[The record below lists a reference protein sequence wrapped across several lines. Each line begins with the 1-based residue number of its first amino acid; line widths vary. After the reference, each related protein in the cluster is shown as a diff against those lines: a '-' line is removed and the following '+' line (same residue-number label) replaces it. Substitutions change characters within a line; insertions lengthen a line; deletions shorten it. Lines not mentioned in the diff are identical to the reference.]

1 MGGNTDKGVEQ
12 TQRHY
17 KKFACSF
24 WHLWLLWQVRE
35 EHKPQVDRKGESKM
49 VWERESKWERVSE
62 LKSTPNCYVASGIR
76 SSCKRNYL

>member
-24 WHLWLLWQVRE
+24 WHLWLLWQVKE
-35 EHKPQVDRKGESKM
+35 QHETQVDREGGRRGMLEGEQEGNSAGA
-49 VWERESKWERVSE
+49 EID
-62 LKSTPNCYVASGIR
+62 A
-76 SSCKRNYL
+76 

>member
-1 MGGNTDKGVEQ
+1 MRSSNKKEAERDRERERKIVGGNTDKGVEQ

-24 WHLWLLWQVRE
+24 WHLWLLWQVKE
-35 EHKPQVDRKGESKM
+35 EYKPQVDREGESKM

-62 LKSTPNCYVASGIR
+62 LK
-76 SSCKRNYL
+76 